1 MSANDGLIRAH
12 RELKGRAFL
21 GELRL
26 VENLVQV
33 QERKRLFIGLLGTSL
48 AVVGLLAVAI
58 WYLIFNPEQ
67 SIFYKIVLFLLA
79 VGLFAVIL
87 LAGFGLA
94 GIVLTIV
101 RSRPF
106 RPFQGPMRVALN
118 TFFPVVLVLGRIFRI
133 DLDRIKRSFIEVNNN
148 LVQAREICIE
158 PRQLLLLAPHCLQ
171 NSACAHK
178 VTGNIDNCH
187 RCGRCSVSN
196 ILELRDRYGV
206 RVGMATGGTLARKYI
221 VDYRPRAI
229 VAIAC
234 ERDLTSGILDAN
246 PIPVLGVT
254 NLRPNGPCH
263 NTDFS
268 LAHLEKAI
276 HFFIGR
282 GQVM

>member
-1 MSANDGLIRAH
+1 M
-12 RELKGRAFL
+12 
-21 GELRL
+21 
-26 VENLVQV
+26 ENLVQV
-33 QERKRLFIGLLGTSL
+33 QERKRLFIGLLGISL

-58 WYLIFNPEQ
+58 WYLIFSPEQ
-67 SIFYKIVLFLLA
+67 SVFYKIVLLLLA

-94 GIVLTIV
+94 GIVLTII

-106 RPFQGPMRVALN
+106 APFQGPMRVALN
-118 TFFPVVLVLGRIFRI
+118 TFFPLVLVLGRIFRI

-148 LVQAREICIE
+148 LVQAREIHIK
-158 PRQLLLLAPHCLQ
+158 PHQLLLLAPHCLQ
-171 NSACAHK
+171 NSTCAHK
-178 VTGNIDNCH
+178 VAGNIDNCH
-187 RCGRCSVSN
+187 RCGLCSVNS
-196 ILELRDRYGV
+196 ILELRDRYGI

-268 LAHLEKAI
+268 LKHLEQAI
-276 HFFIGR
+276 HFFIG
-282 GQVM
+282 

>member
-1 MSANDGLIRAH
+1 M
-12 RELKGRAFL
+12 
-21 GELRL
+21 

-33 QERKRLFIGLLGTSL
+33 HVRKRLFIGLLGTSL
-48 AVVGLLAVAI
+48 AVVGLFAVAI
-58 WYLIFNPEQ
+58 WYLIFSPEQ
-67 SIFYKIVLFLLA
+67 SIFYKIVLLLLA
-79 VGLFAVIL
+79 VGLLAVIL

-106 RPFQGPMRVALN
+106 VPFQGPMRVALN
-118 TFFPVVLVLGRIFRI
+118 TFFPLVLVLGRIFRI

-148 LVQAREICIE
+148 LVQARVIHIK
-158 PRQLLLLAPHCLQ
+158 PHQLLLLAPHCLQ
-171 NSACAHK
+171 NGTCPHK
-178 VTGNIDNCH
+178 VTGNIDNCQ
-187 RCGRCSVSN
+187 RCGRCSVKK
-196 ILELRDRYGV
+196 ILELRDRYGI

-268 LAHLEKAI
+268 MEHLEQAI
-276 HFFIGR
+276 HFFIE
-282 GQVM
+282 

>member
-1 MSANDGLIRAH
+1 M
-12 RELKGRAFL
+12 
-21 GELRL
+21 
-26 VENLVQV
+26 ENLVQV
-33 QERKRLFIGLLGTSL
+33 HERKRLFIGLLGISL

-58 WYLIFNPEQ
+58 WYLIFSPEQ
-67 SIFYKIVLFLLA
+67 SIFYKIVLLLLA

-106 RPFQGPMRVALN
+106 IPFQGPMRVALN
-118 TFFPVVLVLGRIFRI
+118 TFFPLVLILGRLFRI
-133 DLDRIKRSFIEVNNN
+133 DLDKIKRSFIEVNNN
-148 LVQAREICIE
+148 LVQAREIHIK
-158 PRQLLLLAPHCLQ
+158 PHQLLLLAPHCLQ
-171 NSACAHK
+171 NSACTHK
-178 VTGNIDNCH
+178 VTGNIDNCQ
-187 RCGRCSVSN
+187 RCGRCSVNS
-196 ILELRDRYGV
+196 ILEMRDRYGI

-263 NTDFS
+263 NTDF
-268 LAHLEKAI
+268 LLEHLEQAI
-276 HFFIGR
+276 HFFIG
-282 GQVM
+282 